1 MFMPKLWYIA
11 PLIMGSLSSH
21 EVPKAFF
28 MGDAM
33 RATNAVATVST
44 PVADEVVPAVT
55 TPVSIPAA
63 ISRSRDGLF
72 YVQAQVNG
80 MPVRFVVDSGSS
92 VVVLNAADAARAK
105 VGVGAGVNV
114 ETANG
119 SAVMHRARI
128 DNVVLAGRTLVN
140 VDAAIVR
147 SDLEV
152 SLLGQSA
159 LSQFGSVTF
168 AGDRLAFQ

>member
-1 MFMPKLWYIA
+1 MSRLWYIA
-11 PLIMGSLSSH
+11 PLMLGSVSSQ

-28 MGDAM
+28 MADTSRPTNTM
-33 RATNAVATVST
+33 ATLSP
-44 PVADEVVPAVT
+44 PVADTLPPA
-55 TPVSIPAA
+55 PAPALAPESA
-63 ISRSRDGLF
+63 INRSRDGLF
-72 YVQAQVNG
+72 YIQATVNG
-80 MPVRFVVDSGSS
+80 APIRFVVDSGSS

-105 VGVGAGVNV
+105 VGLGTGVDV

-128 DNVVLAGRTLVN
+128 DHVVLAGRTLLN

-168 AGDRLAFQ
+168 TGDRLAFQ